1 MKITEILEEL
11 KAVDRTL
18 PMKCHITT
26 DDIDSNIYV
35 VGQVRPSF
43 PGVILGDREPHL
55 REKIVGDF
63 TDELKTFG
71 DNFQDKDF
79 LFELTLDLDD
89 KFYEVLYFKL
99 SSVLVGESD
108 VILESCLGE
117 VIEFRERHEEPEY
130 E

>member
-11 KAVDRTL
+11 RLVDRTL
-18 PMKCHITT
+18 AMKCHITT

-43 PGVILGDREPHL
+43 PGVTLGDREPHL
-55 REKIVGDF
+55 REKISGDF

-71 DNFQDKDF
+71 EKFQGNDF
-79 LFELTLDLDD
+79 LFELTLDLND
-89 KFYEVLYFKL
+89 KFYEVRYFKL
-99 SSVLVGESD
+99 SSVLVGETEVTLVS
-108 VILESCLGE
+108 SSGE
-117 VIEFRERHEEPEY
+117 VIEFREKHEEPEF

>member
-1 MKITEILEEL
+1 MKVTEILVEL

-18 PMKCHITT
+18 PLKCFITT

-43 PGVILGDREPHL
+43 PGVILGDREPYF

-63 TDELKTFG
+63 TDELITFE
-71 DNFQDKDF
+71 DDFQDNDF
-79 LFELTLDLDD
+79 LFELTVDLED
-89 KFYEVLYFKL
+89 KFYEVRYFKL
-99 SSVLVGESD
+99 SSLLVSESE
-108 VILESCLGE
+108 VILKSCSGE
-117 VIEFRERHEEPEY
+117 IIEFREKHEEPEY

>member
-1 MKITEILEEL
+1 MKITEVLVEL
-11 KAVDRTL
+11 KVVDRTL
-18 PMKCHITT
+18 PMKCLITT

-71 DNFQDKDF
+71 DNFQDNDF
-79 LFELTLDLDD
+79 LFKLTVDLDD
-89 KFYEVLYFKL
+89 KFYEVRYFKL
-99 SSVLVGESD
+99 SSVIVRESE
-108 VILESCLGE
+108 VILESCSGE
-117 VIEFRERHEEPEY
+117 IIEFRERHEEPEY